1 MTGGFEGRAVMHVVG
16 QWPLHKFLYGT
27 DETAVAVIQQAEFD
41 TNSASGMGSD
51 SQ

>member
-16 QWPLHKFLYGT
+16 QWPLRKFLYRT
-27 DETAVAVIQQAEFD
+27 DETAVTVTQRAEFD